1 MRFAKPKLL
10 FLSILLGGIFFFSP
24 VFAAEETFSTE
35 QLKSELTDI
44 KTHLETLEERQK
56 EIIAKEDKILEEVDR
71 VRIWVH
77 KR

>member
-1 MRFAKPKLL
+1 MRSTRSKLL
-10 FLSILLGGIFFFSP
+10 FLSLGLGGILLTSQL
-24 VFAAEETFSTE
+24 FAADESPWTQ
-35 QLKSELTDI
+35 QLKNDLSDI
-44 KTHLETLEERQK
+44 KTRLTTLEERQK

>member
-1 MRFAKPKLL
+1 
-10 FLSILLGGIFFFSP
+10 LGGVLSASQ
-24 VFAAEETFSTE
+24 VFAAEENPGTE
-35 QLKSELTDI
+35 QLKGELSEI
-44 KTHLETLEERQK
+44 KTRLTAIEERQK